1 MNGILRAGVVSGYHC
16 HRQTGRVQLMAFFGC
31 GRQPRDAAAFVQATV
46 IPAWLRRMPVLVLA
60 CTLSVGGCSDNPS
73 SGPLGWWNSA
83 VGGKIAEQ
91 RPPPPGNN
99 DPYPNLATVP
109 PKPPAANT
117 AEWNQRTTGLTTDRI
132 KADQTAAL
140 APIPPPVAASASP
153 GAGLPPPTAP
163 NQEPAASAALV
174 GVTSPQPAKG
184 PGASNASAGPSVKT
198 PRGTNAQAPDPAGA
212 SGAGVATGT
221 ATATNTGLSTAQRVA
236 NSQLPALPNE
246 APPRPGIAPPPP
258 APLVPATV
266 TAPFAAPAVGTEIDF
281 PQNSAALND
290 PALAEIK
297 ALAAERGDR
306 GIAITGYGG
315 ATSSDPVV
323 QSDAVSLGL
332 SRAQALATAL
342 VAQGVPY
349 AMLRLNAEAAGRG
362 ASLRLLQ

>member
-1 MNGILRAGVVSGYHC
+1 
-16 HRQTGRVQLMAFFGC
+16 MAFFGC
-31 GRQPRDAAAFVQATV
+31 GRQPRDAGAFVQATG
-46 IPAWLRRMPVLVLA
+46 IPAWLRPVPVFVLA
-60 CTLSVGGCSDNPS
+60 CALSVGGCSDNPS
-73 SGPLGWWNSA
+73 SGPLAWWNSA

-91 RPPPPGNN
+91 RPPPPGST

-109 PKPPAANT
+109 TKPAAANT
-117 AEWNQRTTGLTTDRI
+117 AEWNKRTTDLITDRI
-132 KADQTAAL
+132 QADQAAAL

-153 GAGLPPPTAP
+153 KTGLPPPTAP

-174 GVTSPQPAKG
+174 GVTPPQPG
-184 PGASNASAGPSVKT
+184 NGSGASNTTGQTATA
-198 PRGTNAQAPDPAGA
+198 PRGTKAQAAVPAGG
-212 SGAGVATGT
+212 SGAGAAASTVPST
-221 ATATNTGLSTAQRVA
+221 AGLSTAQRVA
-236 NSQLPALPNE
+236 NGQLPALPDE
-246 APPRPGIAPPPP
+246 VPPRPGIAPPPP
-258 APLVPATV
+258 PPLVPVTV
-266 TAPFAAPAVGTEIDF
+266 TAPVAAPAAGTEIDF
-281 PQNSAALND
+281 SQNSAALND
-290 PALAEIK
+290 PALAEVK
-297 ALAAERGDR
+297 ALAAARGDR